1 MRADLELLR
10 GALDLHVHAGPSL
23 FPRPMDAVE
32 AARAAAAAGL
42 RGLAFK
48 HHHIPTVERA
58 YHVSRAVPEVEV
70 YGGVV
75 LNYAVGGLNP
85 YAVDAALRLGANI
98 IWMPSVD
105 ARNHRGFYGELGGY
119 GGKLGYGRPRFYEE
133 AEGITILDEEG
144 RLDGRVE
151 EIIELAAEADAVI
164 ATSHLS
170 LEESKRLVEASGPKG
185 VRVLVTHVFFEA
197 TRLPLRDHRW
207 MADHGAFMELCYSSL
222 SPAWRSASVEEVV
235 EAVGEVGAEHYILS
249 SDLGQVHNPPPPEG
263 LRIYIRLLLE
273 RGLEPEEVRLMVQE
287 NPLRLLGLDP

>member
-23 FPRPMDAVE
+23 FPRLMDSVE
-32 AARAAAAAGL
+32 AAEAAARGGL
-42 RGLAFK
+42 RGIVFK
-48 HHHIPTVERA
+48 NHHLPTVERV
-58 YHVSRAVPEVEV
+58 YYVSRVVPEVEV

-85 YAVDAALRLGANI
+85 YVVDAALRLGGKI

-105 ARNHRGFYGELGGY
+105 AQNHRRFYGELGGY
-119 GGKLGYGRPRFYEE
+119 GGKLSYSRPSFYEK
-133 AEGITILDEEG
+133 AEGISILDGEG
-144 RLDGRVE
+144 RLDGRVK
-151 EIIELAAEADAVI
+151 EIIELAAPADAVI

-170 LEESKRLVEASGPKG
+170 IEECRRLVEAARRKR

-197 TRLPLRDHRW
+197 TRLSMEDQRW
-207 MADHGAFMELCYSSL
+207 MADHGAFLELCYSSI

-235 EAVGEVGAEHYILS
+235 EAVREMGPEHYVLS
-249 SDLGQVHNPPPPEG
+249 SDLGQIHNPPPPEG

-273 RGLEPEEVRLMVQE
+273 RGLDKEEVRMMIQE